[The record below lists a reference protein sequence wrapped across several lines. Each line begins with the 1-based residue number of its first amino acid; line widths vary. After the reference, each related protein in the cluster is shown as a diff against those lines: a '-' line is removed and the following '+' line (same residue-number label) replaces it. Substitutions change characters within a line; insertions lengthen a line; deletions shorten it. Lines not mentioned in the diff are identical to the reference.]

1 MHRHPLGNGRR
12 LALLGAIV
20 ALIGSIPLMP
30 WYGLGGE
37 EGQLTA
43 LTLTA
48 FDGTGILTFFAGLGT
63 LALIALPYASGE
75 RPVGIDRGLAF
86 GVLAV
91 VALVGVVLWVPVGGV
106 LEAPE
111 GLLPNRAYG
120 FWITALGA
128 IMLAR
133 AAYEISLEPPRR

>member
-20 ALIGSIPLMP
+20 VVIGSILP

-43 LTLTA
+43 FTLTG
-48 FDGTGILTFFAGLGT
+48 FDGSGILAFFAGLGT

-75 RPVGIDRGLAF
+75 RPVAIDRGLAF

-91 VALVGVVLWVPVGGV
+91 IALVGVVLWIPLNGI

-120 FWITALGA
+120 FWITALGT